1 MEDEY
6 ELDEGISL
14 GAIFKVGFGRK
25 LLFLIVTLAV
35 AVVVFLAIVLFY
47 NKSKVNYE
55 SSFAYDTVSL
65 SDGKYIDGSSY
76 NVNYIISSANLLAV
90 KESNEEFKNID
101 VQKIIETNSISLDK
115 NVKEYS
121 NADLKSE
128 TTYTLRVLKK
138 FFPNDKVAA
147 AFVKAVAETPI
158 TKTNALA
165 ASLTYDG
172 NLAAYTT
179 ADAYETKI
187 SLLESQ
193 KTFLTE
199 SYDKLIELYGDI
211 YINNRSL
218 SSYQREIEDYF
229 KTNQITVLSS
239 QIATYGYVLDFDA
252 HKNDL
257 NIQKEHLTTEIANNT
272 RSIDYIHAEI
282 DRLLQKVKDNAVTS
296 ITLELDSYNTELA
309 KLNLENS
316 NYQKE
321 LEIVNT
327 KLTNNGG
334 ADKTVFE
341 NTLKTYYDK
350 LNGYTVEYKNVSKD
364 VYASNETIG
373 YTSSSSIK
381 KVGGLSTVL
390 TIVIGLVLGI
400 VVAFIVNLI
409 VDREKLSP
417 NYVWPTK
424 KQPTKDTEA
433 KENE

>member
-14 GAIFKVGFGRK
+14 GTIFKVGFGRK
-25 LLFLIVTLAV
+25 LLFLIVTLGV

-47 NKSKVNYE
+47 NKNKVNYE

-65 SDGKYIDGSSY
+65 SEGKYIDGSSY
-76 NVNYIISSANLLAV
+76 NVNYIISSANLTAV
-90 KESNEEFKNID
+90 KESNEEFKGID
-101 VQKIIETNSISLDK
+101 VAKLIETNSISLDK
-115 NVKEYS
+115 NVKEYN

-138 FFPNDKVAA
+138 YFPNDKVAA
-147 AFVKAVAETPI
+147 SFIKAVAETPI

-165 ASLTYDG
+165 SSLTYDG
-172 NLAAYTT
+172 NLTAYKT

-193 KTFLTE
+193 KEFLSA
-199 SYDKLIELYGDI
+199 SYSKLIELYGDI
-211 YINNRSL
+211 YINNRAL
-218 SSYQREIEDYF
+218 SSYQKEIEDYF
-229 KTNQITVLSS
+229 KTNQISVLNS
-239 QIATYGYVLDFDA
+239 QVAVNGYVLNFES

-257 NIQKEHLTTEIANNT
+257 NIQKEHLNTQIANNNRT
-272 RSIDYIHAEI
+272 IQLIRDEI
-282 DRLLQKVKDNAVTS
+282 DRLLDKVKDSQVTS
-296 ITLELDSYNTELA
+296 ASLELSSYNTELTR
-309 KLNLENS
+309 LNMENS
-316 NYQKE
+316 NYEKE
-321 LEIVNT
+321 LAIVNT

-341 NTLKTYYDK
+341 ATLKTYYDK
-350 LNGYTVEYKNVSKD
+350 LNDFTVEYKNVSKD
-364 VYASNETIG
+364 VYANNESIG

-381 KVGGLSTVL
+381 KVGGLSTILSV
-390 TIVIGLVLGI
+390 VIGLVLGI

-417 NYVWPTK
+417 DYVWPTK
-424 KQPTKDTEA
+424 KAKVET
-433 KENE
+433 KENENE